1 MLPKHINQP
10 SDAPKVSV
18 CVVTYNQEKY
28 IRQCL
33 QSIVD
38 QETDFDFEVVVGDD
52 CSTDGTRA
60 IVSEFTERYAGIVKP
75 LFHEKNMGAGAN
87 YQHTHDHAVGEY
99 IAHVD
104 GDDYCLP
111 GKLQCQARILD
122 ADSGC
127 NIVWHRMRVLADD
140 GKLHN
145 GPPHLSDDKLSCLRL
160 DRGDILQFISVGLNS
175 SKMYRRSVRDYAI
188 PSFPVVDYYANV
200 EQIGNGYAR
209 FVAGGYYGVYRSG
222 IGISSQ
228 GRDTRD
234 ILRECFLLFSR
245 KYPKL
250 RARTN
255 AAALTYLVADL
266 RQARSTWLMF
276 LMTSVQTFSFAGMPR
291 FLRGLRFMHAL
302 RVRNV

>member
-1 MLPKHINQP
+1 M
-10 SDAPKVSV
+10 PKVSV

-38 QETDFDFEVVVGDD
+38 QDTDFDFEVIVGDD

-60 IVSEFTERYAGIVKP
+60 IVSEFAERYAGIVKP
-75 LFHEKNMGAGAN
+75 LFHERNLGAGAN
-87 YQHTHDHAVGEY
+87 YKVTHDHATGEY

-122 ADSGC
+122 TDPGC
-127 NIVWHRMRVLADD
+127 NIVWHRMQILTN
-140 GKLHN
+140 GENLHN
-145 GPPHLSDDKLSCLRL
+145 GPPHLPDDKLSRMRL

-175 SKMYRRSVRDYAI
+175 SKMYRKSVRDYAI
-188 PSFPVVDYYANV
+188 PSFPIVDYYANV
-200 EQIGNGYAR
+200 EQIRDGYAR
-209 FVAGGYYGVYRSG
+209 FAAGGYYGVYRTG

-228 GRDTRD
+228 GRNTRD
-234 ILRECFLLFSR
+234 ILSECFLLFSR

-276 LMTSVQTFSFAGMPR
+276 LMTSVQTFSFAGIPR
-291 FLRGLRFMHAL
+291 FLRGLRFMRAL

>member
-1 MLPKHINQP
+1 MSSKHKNQP
-10 SDAPKVSV
+10 SDTPKVSI

-38 QETDFDFEVVVGDD
+38 QETDFDFEVIVGDD
-52 CSTDGTRA
+52 CSTDGTRI
-60 IVSEFTERYAGIVKP
+60 IVSEFVERYAGIVKP

-87 YQHTHDHAVGEY
+87 YKHTHDQATGEY

-122 ADSGC
+122 TDPGC
-127 NIVWHRMRVLADD
+127 NIVWHRMRILTNE
-140 GKLHN
+140 KEIHN
-145 GPPHLSDDKLSCLRL
+145 GPPHLPDNKLSSMRI

-175 SKMYRRSVRDYAI
+175 SKMYRKSVRHYAA
-188 PSFPVVDYYANV
+188 PPFPIVDYYANV
-200 EQIGNGYAR
+200 EQVRDGYAR
-209 FVAGGYYGVYRSG
+209 FVAGGCYGVYRTG

-234 ILRECFLLFSR
+234 VLRECFLLFSK

-266 RQARSTWLMF
+266 RQARSTWPMF
-276 LMTSVQTFSFAGMPR
+276 LMTTVQTFSFAGVLY
-291 FLRGLRFMHAL
+291 FLRGLYFMHAL

>member
-1 MLPKHINQP
+1 MSLKRKNQP
-10 SDAPKVSV
+10 SDTPKVSV

-38 QETDFDFEVVVGDD
+38 QETDFDFEVIVGDD

-60 IVSEFTERYAGIVKP
+60 IVSEFAERYAGIVKP
-75 LFHEKNMGAGAN
+75 LFHERNIGAGAN
-87 YQHTHDHAVGEY
+87 YKVTHDQATGEY

-111 GKLQCQARILD
+111 GKLQSQARILD
-122 ADSGC
+122 ADPGC
-127 NIVWHRMRVLADD
+127 NIVWHRMQILVNDE
-140 GKLHN
+140 KLHN
-145 GPPHLSDDKLSCLRL
+145 GPPHLSGDKLSHIRL
-160 DRGDILQFISVGLNS
+160 DRGDILQFIAVGLNS
-175 SKMYRRSVRDYAI
+175 SKMYRKSVRHYAT
-188 PSFPVVDYYANV
+188 PSFPIVDYYANV
-200 EQIGNGYAR
+200 EQIRDGYAR
-209 FVAGGYYGVYRSG
+209 FAADGYYGVYRSG

-228 GRDTRD
+228 GRETRD
-234 ILRECFLLFSR
+234 VLRECFLLFSR

-276 LMTSVQTFSFAGMPR
+276 LLTFVQTFSFAGVLY
-291 FLRGLRFMHAL
+291 FLRGLYFMHAL
-302 RVRNV
+302 RVRDV

>member
-1 MLPKHINQP
+1 MLPKHKNQP
-10 SDAPKVSV
+10 SDTPKVSV
-18 CVVTYNQEKY
+18 CVVTYNQQKY

-38 QETDFDFEVVVGDD
+38 QETDFDFEVIVGDD
-52 CSTDGTRA
+52 FSTDETRA
-60 IVSEFTERYAGIVKP
+60 IVSEFAERYAGIVKP
-75 LFHEKNMGAGAN
+75 LFHGKNVGACAN
-87 YQHTHDHAVGEY
+87 YKHTHDQAIGEY

-111 GKLQCQARILD
+111 GKLQSQARILD
-122 ADSGC
+122 TDSGC
-127 NIVWHRMRVLADD
+127 NIVWHRMQILTDD
-140 GKLHN
+140 QTLHD
-145 GPPHLSDDKLSCLRL
+145 GPPHLSENRLSCTRL
-160 DRGDILQFISVGLNS
+160 DRGDILQFIAVGLNS
-175 SKMYRRSVRDYAI
+175 SKMYRKSVRSYAT

-200 EQIGNGYAR
+200 EQIRDGYAR
-209 FVAGGYYGVYRSG
+209 YATGGYYGVYRSG

-255 AAALTYLVADL
+255 AAALTYFVADL
-266 RQARSTWLMF
+266 RQARSTWPMF
-276 LMTSVQTFSFAGMPR
+276 LRTSVQTFSFTGVLR
-291 FLRGLRFMHAL
+291 FLHGLYFMRAL

>member
-1 MLPKHINQP
+1 MLPDHKNQP
-10 SDAPKVSV
+10 SDMPKVSV

-52 CSTDGTRA
+52 CSTDDTRA
-60 IVSEFTERYAGIVKP
+60 IVSEFAERYAGIVKP

-87 YQHTHDHAVGEY
+87 FKYTHDQAIGEY

-111 GKLQCQARILD
+111 GKLQSQAHILD
-122 ADSGC
+122 ADQRC

-140 GKLHN
+140 GKLHD
-145 GPPHLSDDKLSCLRL
+145 GPPHLSDDKLSSMRF
-160 DRGDILQFISVGLNS
+160 DRGDILQFISVGLHS
-175 SKMYRRSVRDYAI
+175 SKMYRKSVRYYAT
-188 PSFPVVDYYANV
+188 PSFPIVDYYANV
-200 EQIGNGYAR
+200 EQIGDGYAR
-209 FVAGGYYGVYRSG
+209 FVAGGYYGVYRLG

-228 GRDTRD
+228 GRATRD
-234 ILRECFLLFSR
+234 VLRECFLLFSR

-266 RQARSTWLMF
+266 RQARPTWLMF
-276 LMTSVQTFSFAGMPR
+276 FMTAIQTFSFTGGLR
-291 FLRGLRFMHAL
+291 FLRGLYFMRAL

>member
-1 MLPKHINQP
+1 MSPKHKNQP
-10 SDAPKVSV
+10 SGTPKVSV

-38 QETDFDFEVVVGDD
+38 QNTDFDFEVIVGDD

-60 IVSEFTERYAGIVKP
+60 IVSEFAERYAGIVKP
-75 LFHEKNMGAGAN
+75 LFHEKNLGAGKN
-87 YQHTHDHAVGEY
+87 YKETHDRATGKY

-111 GKLQCQARILD
+111 GKLQCQAQILD
-122 ADSGC
+122 TDPGC
-127 NIVWHRMRVLADD
+127 NIVWHRMQILKNDE
-140 GKLHN
+140 KLHN
-145 GPPHLSDDKLSCLRL
+145 GPPHLPDDKLSRLRL
-160 DRGDILQFISVGLNS
+160 DRGDILQFITVGLNS
-175 SKMYRRSVRDYAI
+175 SKMYRKSVREYAI
-188 PSFPVVDYYANV
+188 PPFPVVDYYANI
-200 EQIGNGYAR
+200 EQIRDGYAR
-209 FVAGGYYGVYRSG
+209 FAIGGYYGVYRTG

-228 GRDTRD
+228 GQNTRY

-245 KYPKL
+245 KYPRL

-255 AAALTYLVADL
+255 AAALTYLVADF
-266 RQARSTWLMF
+266 RQARPTWRMF
-276 LMTSVQTFSFAGMPR
+276 LMTSIQTFSFSGMPR